1 MKLNDVL
8 RVVNAASRASQ
19 GRPAYRRRRPGRK
32 SGAAIIAAALTALVA
47 WWQTSKGGSNIGSS
61 VTGGNANTT
70 SVQRPEGKAPSD
82 TGGANPTGG
91 AASTKPASNR
101 PGSGAGQ
108 LPKDGERAILDA
120 YKAQRSDFW
129 ATVSGDVVKVLPDDD
144 EGDRHQKFL
153 LELPSGHTLLIAHN
167 IDIAPRVPV
176 KEGDAVTLRGEY
188 EWKEQGGV
196 MHWTHHDPGGRRP
209 GGWIEHA
216 GKKYE

>member
-19 GRPAYRRRRPGRK
+19 GRPMQRRRRPGRK
-32 SGAAIIAAALTALVA
+32 SGAALIAAALTALVA
-47 WWQTSKGGSNIGSS
+47 WWQTKG
-61 VTGGNANTT
+61 
-70 SVQRPEGKAPSD
+70 
-82 TGGANPTGG
+82 GGANAGSTPGGTNASQRSGPSTSNTGTTAGNSAGTPT
-91 AASTKPASNR
+91 ASNR

-129 ATVSGDVVKVLPDDD
+129 ATVSGEVVKVLPDDR
-144 EGDRHQKFL
+144 EGDMHQKFL
-153 LELPSGHTLLIAHN
+153 LELPSRHTLLIAHN
-167 IDIAPRVPV
+167 IDIAQRVPV

-188 EWKEQGGV
+188 EWKDQGGV
-196 MHWTHHDPGGRRP
+196 MHWTHRDPGGRRP